1 MFQKSRHKLKL
12 HRKGIKKLF
21 KARNLKK
28 DK

>member
-1 MFQKSRHKLKL
+1 MLQKSRHKLRL
-12 HRKGIKKLF
+12 HRKGIEKLF